1 MCRTIGHDE
10 STIRNPELMKSDFSD
25 RVFSTRIVRRNH
37 LEPTMP
43 ITVDIP
49 PPLREQAGGNLK
61 VTTSGNTVHE
71 VLDDLIRQHPAL
83 GPKLFDNGRLRPHV
97 NVLVNDE
104 DIRYLDDLGTD
115 VADGNVVALI
125 PAVAGG

>member
-1 MCRTIGHDE
+1 
-10 STIRNPELMKSDFSD
+10 
-25 RVFSTRIVRRNH
+25 
-37 LEPTMP
+37 MP

-61 VTTSGNTVHE
+61 VAVTGNTVHE
-71 VLDDLIRQHPAL
+71 CLDDLVKQHPPL

-104 DIRYLDDLGTD
+104 DIRYLDDLGTE
-115 VADGNVVALI
+115 VADGVVVALI

>member
-1 MCRTIGHDE
+1 MID
-10 STIRNPELMKSDFSD
+10 SD
-25 RVFSTRIVRRNH
+25 RAFLLLDRAAIFW
-37 LEPTMP
+37 EPTMP

-61 VTTSGNTVHE
+61 VTVTGGTVHE
-71 VLDDLIRQHPAL
+71 CLDDLVRQHPAL

-115 VADGNVVALI
+115 VADGVIVALI

>member
-1 MCRTIGHDE
+1 
-10 STIRNPELMKSDFSD
+10 
-25 RVFSTRIVRRNH
+25 
-37 LEPTMP
+37 MP
-43 ITVDIP
+43 VTVDIP

-61 VTTSGNTVHE
+61 VTVSGNTVHE
-71 VLDDLIRQHPAL
+71 VLDDLVKQFPEL
-83 GPKLFDNGRLRPHV
+83 GPKLFDAGRLRPHV

-115 VADGNVVALI
+115 VTDGTVVALI

>member
-1 MCRTIGHDE
+1 
-10 STIRNPELMKSDFSD
+10 
-25 RVFSTRIVRRNH
+25 
-37 LEPTMP
+37 MP

-61 VTTSGNTVHE
+61 VSVTGGTVHE
-71 VLDDLIRQHPAL
+71 CLDDLIRQHPAL
-83 GPKLFDNGRLRPHV
+83 GPKLFDKGVLRPHV

-115 VADGNVVALI
+115 VADGNIVALI

>member
-1 MCRTIGHDE
+1 
-10 STIRNPELMKSDFSD
+10 
-25 RVFSTRIVRRNH
+25 
-37 LEPTMP
+37 MP

-61 VTTSGNTVHE
+61 ATTSGNTVHE
-71 VLDDLIRQHPAL
+71 VLDDLIKQHPAL

-104 DIRYLDDLGTD
+104 DIRYLQKEQTPVSAGDT
-115 VADGNVVALI
+115 VSII
-125 PAVAGG
+125 PSVAGGHAGV